1 MFTEIA
7 YVTTPGLRADFEIIL
22 SGRLSPQLLQL
33 KLDYNICIAACCT
46 VLQRVLICFSL
57 SVLL

>member
-1 MFTEIA
+1 MFTEFA
-7 YVTTPGLRADFEIIL
+7 YVTNFKADFEIKL
-22 SGRLSPQLLQL
+22 SGRLSPQLLQS
-33 KLDYNICIAACCT
+33 KLNHNICIAACCT